1 MINRPKIVAHFTKQD
16 VNQLVFMD
24 VPKEHEF
31 HRDLHESRLG
41 KRLDLQS
48 LPLVLDGGLSN
59 KLKQPRIIIIIVIS
73 SILPLKRTKTRDYNP
88 GQNC

>member
-1 MINRPKIVAHFTKQD
+1 
-16 VNQLVFMD
+16 MD

-41 KRLDLQS
+41 KRLDVQS

-59 KLKQPRIIIIIVIS
+59 KLKQPRILVRNERNDDDDNNNNNNNNNNS
-73 SILPLKRTKTRDYNP
+73 NKFHFTFKTDKNP
-88 GQNC
+88 